1 MQAGGR
7 CCDKGPAGTSRHRR
21 DGAPAS
27 RDPEF
32 PVSPQIPLRTG
43 LHTVQL
49 IRITRHT
56 QSSRTLSPWHK
67 RKWTLRCGQ
76 LAAGGANETLK
87 LEMAAEGN
95 MRVRTAH
102 RSLAP
107 TAAVHNVGGAG
118 APPAQDRWG
127 LGGQGC
133 REAPVCTEGQDVSTA
148 ASSQRTKTGTLKGPN
163 RFPPGTLRRGSPR
176 RRDPQKTMQPQ
187 EPMGSVK
194 KKKKKRRE
202 TFVPFSSSARAHG
215 LPPLQVTGSINTLAR
230 ASSSRSMGTGV
241 GGSYLHPWPAPASQS
256 GPWQREHHPLLAYWV
271 AQGTRSGSQLG
282 LAETLSLSLSAMARP
297 ASPLLRGS
305 ASLPKPVHQS
315 ASHVTVPEGLPGKP
329 PLKGEQAL
337 WKTALF
343 LHTVIFSE
351 VGKGANF
358 YKICKLKYS

>member
-176 RRDPQKTMQPQ
+176 RRDPQKTVQPQ
-187 EPMGSVK
+187 GPMGSVK
-194 KKKKKRRE
+194 KKKKKERD
-202 TFVPFSSSARAHG
+202 FCPIFQ
-215 LPPLQVTGSINTLAR
+215 LC
-230 ASSSRSMGTGV
+230 AS
-241 GGSYLHPWPAPASQS
+241 PWPATSAGHGVHQYIGTCVFQQVHGDRGGGRLPAPLASTSITIGPLAEGTPPTPCLLGGPGHKVWVPAGSSRDALPLPLRHGPASLTTAPRKCLPPQ
-256 GPWQREHHPLLAYWV
+256 
-271 AQGTRSGSQLG
+271 
-282 LAETLSLSLSAMARP
+282 ARP
-297 ASPLLRGS
+297 PVRITCDSSRGTS
-305 ASLPKPVHQS
+305 RETTPKR
-315 ASHVTVPEGLPGKP
+315 
-329 PLKGEQAL
+329 
-337 WKTALF
+337 
-343 LHTVIFSE
+343 
-351 VGKGANF
+351 
-358 YKICKLKYS
+358 

>member
-176 RRDPQKTMQPQ
+176 RRDPQKTVQPQ
-187 EPMGSVK
+187 GPMGSVK
-194 KKKKKRRE
+194 KKKKKGERLLSHFPALRE
-202 TFVPFSSSARAHG
+202 PMACHLCRSRGPSIHWHVR
-215 LPPLQVTGSINTLAR
+215 LPA
-230 ASSSRSMGTGV
+230 
-241 GGSYLHPWPAPASQS
+241 
-256 GPWQREHHPLLAYWV
+256 GPWGPGWGAATCTPGQHQHHNRALGRGNTTHSLPTGWPR
-271 AQGTRSGSQLG
+271 AQGLG
-282 LAETLSLSLSAMARP
+282 PSW
-297 ASPLLRGS
+297 
-305 ASLPKPVHQS
+305 V
-315 ASHVTVPEGLPGKP
+315 
-329 PLKGEQAL
+329 
-337 WKTALF
+337 
-343 LHTVIFSE
+343 
-351 VGKGANF
+351 
-358 YKICKLKYS
+358 